1 MKTAK
6 TVKILSLVLIS
17 TLLFSIFSGC
27 SFTRMFSGPQEKQF
41 SKSGLTITLTDEF
54 SENDSSTMTALYSS
68 QEYVVA
74 VLKEEFTL
82 LEQAGIATDISE
94 TEYAQIVLTNNS
106 IEGSPTTEDG
116 LVTISYEME
125 ANGKN
130 MSYWGVAKK
139 GSDAFWLVQ
148 FVCESDIFEESKPQF
163 VEWAQTI
170 TIE

>member
-1 MKTAK
+1 M
-6 TVKILSLVLIS
+6 
-17 TLLFSIFSGC
+17 
-27 SFTRMFSGPQEKQF
+27 
-41 SKSGLTITLTDEF
+41 
-54 SENDSSTMTALYSS
+54 
-68 QEYVVA
+68 
-74 VLKEEFTL
+74 

-116 LVTISYEME
+116 LVTISYQME
-125 ANGKN
+125 ANGKKYELLG
-130 MSYWGVAKK
+130 SREK
-139 GSDAFWLVQ
+139 GKRRFWLVQ